1 MVNKVLVVCPVTLIS
16 NWRQEFRKWLGANKL
31 NVLTLNNPM
40 SNEKLDILNFGKLNV
55 YQVLVVNYEKLV
67 AHFDELSTVQFD
79 LLVCDEGH
87 RLKNSANKVLNNLI
101 KLNIPKK
108 IVLTGTPIQNELVE
122 FHTLISFLNP
132 GVLPELKLFQR
143 NFITP
148 ISRARDINCF
158 DPEVKKRGEEI
169 SQQLIELTQS
179 FILRRTQAILANYLT
194 QKTDILLFVPPTSLQ
209 LKLFDYITN
218 LKKFNQFEAFTMIN
232 LFKKICNSPSLL
244 ADDEFFKKLLKKS
257 LIWGWH
263 PVK

>member
-40 SNEKLDILNFGKLNV
+40 SNEKQDILNFGKLNV

-67 AHFDELSTVQFD
+67 AHFDELSTVKFD

-132 GVLPELKLFQR
+132 V
-143 NFITP
+143 
-148 ISRARDINCF
+148 CF
-158 DPEVKKRGEEI
+158 
-169 SQQLIELTQS
+169 
-179 FILRRTQAILANYLT
+179 
-194 QKTDILLFVPPTSLQ
+194 
-209 LKLFDYITN
+209 
-218 LKKFNQFEAFTMIN
+218 
-232 LFKKICNSPSLL
+232 PS
-244 ADDEFFKKLLKKS
+244 
-257 LIWGWH
+257 
-263 PVK
+263 